1 MKALELPLAPR
12 ADASA
17 LRLRHVLLIVNPGSR
32 AGSRAL
38 DPVLRELRAAG
49 ISYELAETAA
59 PRHAT
64 TLVRE
69 RLADDDASVDAVLT
83 LGGDGTAMEAMTAL
97 AGIPGA
103 PPIGIIAVG
112 TANVL
117 ARSLGIPL
125 SPSAAVRA
133 LVEAEA
139 VTIDLGFID
148 GGPAFAI
155 GLGVGLDAAMIGGAS
170 SAMKLRVGF
179 LAYAWSALKAGL
191 KLERFRATITV
202 DGVSH
207 SVETSSVLV
216 ANFGKVLGEL
226 VCFGEDIGHQDGML
240 DVCVYSPRSVVDA
253 SRVLGRMVFGGVSAD
268 RCVRTIRGRRV
279 RIETDPPR
287 PIQADG
293 ELLGLTPVEM
303 VVEPSA
309 VRVLVPRTS
318 TPRWRFR
325 RTLKTESST

>member
-17 LRLRHVLLIVNPGSR
+17 LRLRHALLIVNPGSR
-32 AGSRAL
+32 AGRRAL
-38 DPVLRELRAAG
+38 PSVLRSLRQAG
-49 ISYELAETAA
+49 ISCEVAETTG

-64 TLVRE
+64 ELVRE
-69 RLADDDASVDAVLT
+69 HVGDGSAGFDAVLT

-97 AGIPGA
+97 AAIPDA
-103 PPIGIIAVG
+103 PPLGIIALG

-125 SPSAAVRA
+125 SP
-133 LVEAEA
+133 AEA
-139 VTIDLGFID
+139 VAALADSEAVPIDLGFVE

-170 SAMKLRVGF
+170 SAMKRRMGP
-179 LAYAWSALKAGL
+179 LAYAWSALRAGL
-191 KLERFRATITV
+191 RLERFRARITV
-202 DGVSH
+202 DGVTH
-207 SVETSSVLV
+207 EVETSSVLV

-226 VCFGEDIGHQDGML
+226 VCFGEDIGHQDGLL
-240 DVCVYSPRSVVDA
+240 DVCVYSPRSIVDA
-253 SRVLGRMVFGGVSAD
+253 TRVLARMVLGGVSSD

-293 ELLGLTPVEM
+293 ELLGLTPVEV
-303 VVEPSA
+303 VVEPAA
-309 VRVLVPRTS
+309 VRILVPRTS
-318 TPRWRFR
+318 TPHWRLR
-325 RTLKTESST
+325 RTLKKVSST